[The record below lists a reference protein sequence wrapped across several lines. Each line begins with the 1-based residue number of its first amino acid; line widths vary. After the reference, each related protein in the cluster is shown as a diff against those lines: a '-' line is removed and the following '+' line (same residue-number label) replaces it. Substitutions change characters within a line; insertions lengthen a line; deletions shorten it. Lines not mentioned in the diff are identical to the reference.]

1 MIYNTKV
8 ELVTQIRI
16 LEKGICRKKIP
27 SFDARYRANCLKSL
41 DRSIMQQVSIVKITS
56 RPLRS
61 NFRASTNFCHVS
73 YTIKTSRSR
82 NPNPNISFV
91 MD

>member
-41 DRSIMQQVSIVKITS
+41 DRSIMQQVSIAKITS
-56 RPLRS
+56 RPLCP
-61 NFRASTNFCHVS
+61 NFIASTNFRYVS
-73 YTIKTSRSR
+73 YTIKTSRST
-82 NPNPNISFV
+82 NPNHNTSF
-91 MD
+91 MMG